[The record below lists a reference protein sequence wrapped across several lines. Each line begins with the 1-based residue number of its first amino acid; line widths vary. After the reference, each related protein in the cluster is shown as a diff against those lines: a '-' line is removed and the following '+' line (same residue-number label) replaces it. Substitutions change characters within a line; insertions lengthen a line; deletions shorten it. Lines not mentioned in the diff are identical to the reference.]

1 MLQPTIQK
9 TNKRNNS
16 SDERKNENSGSPKD
30 RRFNSVA
37 KMQTRANNKED
48 VQSTGGQTLSMFNEN
63 KKIVDNNYGEEFD
76 ATSNDEEFRDLS
88 RS

>member
-1 MLQPTIQK
+1 
-9 TNKRNNS
+9 
-16 SDERKNENSGSPKD
+16 
-30 RRFNSVA
+30 
-37 KMQTRANNKED
+37 MQTNATNKED

-63 KKIVDNNYGEEFD
+63 KKNIDNAFGEEFD

>member
-1 MLQPTIQK
+1 MLEPTIQK

-37 KMQTRANNKED
+37 KMQTRANN
-48 VQSTGGQTLSMFNEN
+48 
-63 KKIVDNNYGEEFD
+63 
-76 ATSNDEEFRDLS
+76 
-88 RS
+88 